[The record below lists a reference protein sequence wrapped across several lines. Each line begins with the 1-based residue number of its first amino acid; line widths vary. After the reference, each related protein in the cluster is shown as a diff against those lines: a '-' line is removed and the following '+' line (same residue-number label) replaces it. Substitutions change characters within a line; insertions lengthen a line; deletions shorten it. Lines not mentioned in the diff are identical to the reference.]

1 MWFGINQTFNI
12 LRIKRYYCNNLR
24 MFEVLLKK
32 VLVVSLW
39 TTTWFLNTI
48 QSIVLVWHNDDNK
61 KCRSYI
67 PCNSWINFVCRY
79 HVHPKLVNFM
89 APKETCNWTDE
100 ARYEVLSNAMI
111 GYHVLFP
118 CGWWFMYIVC
128 PLSHCLRVEAK
139 VLWFTIWDFGLP
151 VNLVIYM
158 VMCQNFFLSP
168 PLPPPLSC
176 AWKGGRWTNIFVL
189 TGMICSSPCLVREV
203 WRLQCLQTKTQWD
216 DDFINTT
223 PVKQNL

>member
-100 ARYEVLSNAMI
+100 ARYEVLSNAMR

-128 PLSHCLRVEAK
+128 PLSHCLRVETK
-139 VLWFTIWDFGLP
+139 VFLFTIWDFGLP
-151 VNLVIYM
+151 VNLVI
-158 VMCQNFFLSP
+158 
-168 PLPPPLSC
+168 
-176 AWKGGRWTNIFVL
+176 
-189 TGMICSSPCLVREV
+189 
-203 WRLQCLQTKTQWD
+203 
-216 DDFINTT
+216 
-223 PVKQNL
+223 

>member
-39 TTTWFLNTI
+39 TTTI

-67 PCNSWINFVCRY
+67 PCNSWINFVRRY

-100 ARYEVLSNAMI
+100 ARYEVLSNAMR

-128 PLSHCLRVEAK
+128 PLSHCLRVETK
-139 VLWFTIWDFGLP
+139 VFLFTIWDFGLP
-151 VNLVIYM
+151 VNLVI
-158 VMCQNFFLSP
+158 
-168 PLPPPLSC
+168 
-176 AWKGGRWTNIFVL
+176 
-189 TGMICSSPCLVREV
+189 
-203 WRLQCLQTKTQWD
+203 
-216 DDFINTT
+216 
-223 PVKQNL
+223 